1 MHAAARATA
10 LIATLLA
17 GAVPAL
23 GQTLADGGTP
33 ETPVPAAQPPSEAG
47 APATATPPAAA
58 TTPAPVPAAPAPSAP
73 AAPAAPPP
81 AAVPSARRSEST
93 RADSARVHLFSTYPN
108 AWLELRSYVDAGSW
122 RRACAAPCDRTL
134 VVEGMEARV
143 VADGMTTSNVFRIDP
158 GAGTANLRV
167 SGGSASARSIGLAA
181 LIGGI
186 PLALGGMA
194 LFGYGSLESK
204 DELRTAG
211 IVTLAVGAVAV
222 VGSLP
227 FLVAGS
233 SSVRDGR
240 GSVIARAPEWHGGF

>member
-10 LIATLLA
+10 TIATLFA
-17 GAVPAL
+17 FAVPAL
-23 GQTLADGGTP
+23 GQTVADGGTAEP
-33 ETPVPAAQPPSEAG
+33 PSPSVPPPSEPD
-47 APATATPPAAA
+47 APATATSSAA
-58 TTPAPVPAAPAPSAP
+58 PAPAPATPPTASAPSAP
-73 AAPAAPPP
+73 ASAQPVPP
-81 AAVPSARRSEST
+81 AQSVAPRT
-93 RADSARVHLFSTYPN
+93 TQRADSARVHLVSTYPD

-143 VADGMTTSNVFRIDP
+143 VAQGMTTTNIFRIDP

-167 SGGSASARSIGLAA
+167 SGGSATARSIGIAA

-186 PLALGGMA
+186 PLSLGGMA
-194 LFGYGSLESK
+194 MFGYGSLEK
-204 DELRTAG
+204 QDELRTAG

-240 GSVIARAPEWHGGF
+240 GSVIARTPSWHGGF